1 MTFTYDLIPP
11 VGDVTWVRFHIR
23 DTDSATAIFPDE
35 EIEFA
40 ISEEGG
46 KKEAVVAL
54 IRQIIGQL
62 AREPDMRV
70 DWMSVNWRTSIE
82 AWQALLSQFEDK
94 FGLNN
99 DGVSSSGGGNRAERD
114 YGV

>member
-11 VGDVTWVRFHIR
+11 VGDVTRVRFHIR
-23 DTDSATAIFPDE
+23 DTDSATAIFSDE

-40 ISEEGG
+40 IDEEGDWKG
-46 KKEAVVAL
+46 AVVAL
-54 IRQIIGQL
+54 VRGIIGQL

-82 AWQALLSQFEDK
+82 AWQSLLSQFEDK
-94 FGLNN
+94 FGLNS
-99 DGVSSSGGGNRAERD
+99 DGVSSSGGGSRAERD